1 MKGCIRFAPMIGA
14 REGELSHE
22 EASALATHL
31 EACPACQALAAEVA
45 ATEGLLAE
53 ALLARANARD
63 FGPFVDQ
70 VMARVGAPEAGARVR
85 PGSAPA
91 RPGFL
96 GSLLSALRAH
106 WVAASATS
114 ALAVLAAVAAFM
126 YVQRDVEQPEQIAS
140 IEISLEGGNTVL
152 QTSDGPVVLIEPDDD
167 SGS

>member
-14 REGELSHE
+14 REGELTHE
-22 EASALATHL
+22 EAGALAAHL
-31 EACPACQALAAEVA
+31 EACPACQALAANVA

-70 VMARVGAPEAGARVR
+70 VMARVGAGAGVR
-85 PGSAPA
+85 PGRAPA
-91 RPGFL
+91 RAGFL
-96 GSLLSALRAH
+96 GSLLGGLRAH
-106 WVAASATS
+106 WVATSAAS
-114 ALAVLAAVAAFM
+114 ALAILAAVAGFM
-126 YVQRDVEQPEQIAS
+126 YVHRDVEQPEQLAS

>member
-22 EASALATHL
+22 EAGALAAHL
-31 EACPACQALAAEVA
+31 EACPACQALAANVA
-45 ATEGLLAE
+45 ATEGLLGE

-70 VMARVGAPEAGARVR
+70 VMARVGAAGAGAGVR
-85 PGSAPA
+85 PGRAPA
-91 RPGFL
+91 GAGFL
-96 GSLLSALRAH
+96 GSLLGGLRAH
-106 WVAASATS
+106 WVATSAAS
-114 ALAVLAAVAAFM
+114 ALAILAAVAGFM
-126 YVQRDVEQPEQIAS
+126 YVHRDVEQPEQLAS
-140 IEISLEGGNTVL
+140 FEISLEGGNTVL